1 MTNGITGFAA
11 AQNLA
16 TRLAMRNIQLFLS
29 AYPQGTALAGAGV
42 LLVQVSM
49 VLVLYRFA
57 LSLISRDEDRT
68 VWRRTT
74 LARSVLIV
82 ATFGSPAT
90 GWFFEM
96 MGRSGT
102 GLLGM
107 DGELVSPA
115 AFKAVVAC

>member
-82 ATFGSPAT
+82 AT
-90 GWFFEM
+90 
-96 MGRSGT
+96 
-102 GLLGM
+102 
-107 DGELVSPA
+107 
-115 AFKAVVAC
+115 